1 MKNLKLRNKI
11 FFILVLP
18 MLAIFMLSSILISD
32 KVEKVINMNKT
43 STYIDFTTEVS
54 ELLKNLQKERELSIL
69 YLNSYGKV
77 KSDELAQQINIS
89 NQSQKKFDEFIS
101 DFELAKKDK
110 NLLEKIDVFKNS
122 LAPVESIRGS
132 VKDLKVDSKNIENFY
147 NEITSN
153 LISFF
158 EDLLIYSNSKE
169 LTKSSQ
175 SYIAIINLIE
185 KAYKEKDL
193 VKNIFNYN
201 NLSNR
206 DYNNFMSL
214 IIFQD
219 SFLDELKHNTT
230 SEQLDYIEKNLE
242 HSTFKSVEDFRRLIF
257 LKVEKEDLLNNM
269 KESSGYG
276 GLIHFYKDFTITSD
290 QTFLNK
296 IQKSHTRIQRAIK
309 DYKKL
314 ELLSEEDEL
323 LNDIQSSIDIYE

>member
-242 HSTFKSVEDFRRLIF
+242 HSTFKSV
-257 LKVEKEDLLNNM
+257 
-269 KESSGYG
+269 
-276 GLIHFYKDFTITSD
+276 
-290 QTFLNK
+290 
-296 IQKSHTRIQRAIK
+296 
-309 DYKKL
+309 
-314 ELLSEEDEL
+314 
-323 LNDIQSSIDIYE
+323 